1 MIFPQTNKIEYKERK
16 YRNLI
21 EGKDLISF
29 QIKEEESDLFIRTN
43 QELDFYARQIVSNFR
58 KQIEKYI
65 YRYPLFKS
73 TLLPYSQDKR
83 APEIIKSM
91 IHTTVLCGVG
101 PMAAVAGAIAEFV
114 GKELLNY
121 SSEVIIENGG
131 DIFIKSN
138 KVRKVSIFAGSS
150 PFSQRIILK
159 IEAKENYI
167 GICTSSGMVGPSLSF
182 GKADAVTVI
191 SDSVL
196 LADAVAT
203 AVGNIINTRKD
214 IEKGLIYAQKIKGVK
229 GVVIIKDDKMGLWG
243 DINFTVVK

>member
-1 MIFPQTNKIEYKERK
+1 MIFPQINKTEYKERD

-21 EGKDLISF
+21 AGKDLISF
-29 QIKEEESDLFIRTN
+29 QVKEAESDLYIRAD
-43 QELDFYARQIVSNFR
+43 QELSSYARQALLNLRVQMEN
-58 KQIEKYI
+58 YI
-65 YRYPLFKS
+65 YSHPLFKS
-73 TLLPYSQDKR
+73 TLLPYSQDKK

-91 IHTTVLCGVG
+91 IYTAALCGVG
-101 PMAAVAGAIAEFV
+101 PMASVAGAIAEFV

-121 SSEVIIENGG
+121 SSEVIVENGG

-138 KVRKVSIFAGSS
+138 KVRKVSVFAGRS

-159 IEAKENYI
+159 IEAQENYI
-167 GICTSSGMVGPSLSF
+167 GVCTSSGTVGPSLSF

-196 LADAVAT
+196 LADAAAT
-203 AVGNIINTRKD
+203 AVGNIIKTRKV
-214 IEKGLIYAQKIKGVK
+214 IEQGLIYAQKIKGVK

-243 DINFTVVK
+243 DINFTMVK

>member
-21 EGKDLISF
+21 EGKDLTSF
-29 QIKEEESDLFIRTN
+29 QVKEAESDLYIRAN
-43 QELDFYARQIVSNFR
+43 QELSFYTRQMVLKFR
-58 KQIEKYI
+58 KQIENYI
-65 YRYPLFKS
+65 YSYPLFKS
-73 TLLPYSQDKR
+73 TLLPYSQDKK

-91 IHTTVLCGVG
+91 IHTTALCGVG

-121 SSEVIIENGG
+121 SSEVIVENGG

-150 PFSQRIILK
+150 SFSQRIILK
-159 IEAKENYI
+159 IGTQENYI
-167 GICTSSGMVGPSLSF
+167 GVCTSSGMVGPSLSF

-203 AVGNIINTRKD
+203 AVGNMIKTRKN
-214 IEKGLIYAQKIKGVK
+214 IEQGLIYAQKIKDVK

>member
-21 EGKDLISF
+21 EEKDLISF

-43 QELDFYARQIVSNFR
+43 QELSFYTRQMILHFRRQIESY
-58 KQIEKYI
+58 IESHPI
-65 YRYPLFKS
+65 FKS
-73 TLLPYSQDKR
+73 TLLPYSQDKK

-91 IHTTVLCGVG
+91 IQATALCGVG
-101 PMAAVAGAIAEFV
+101 PMASVAGAIAEFV

-121 SSEVIIENGG
+121 SSEVIVENGG
-131 DIFIKSN
+131 DIFVKSN

-196 LADAVAT
+196 LADAAAT
-203 AVGNIINTRKD
+203 AVGNIVKTQKD
-214 IEKGLIYAQKIKGVK
+214 VEQGLIYAQKIKGVK
-229 GVVIIKDDKMGLWG
+229 GVVIIKGDKMGLWG
-243 DINFTVVK
+243 DINFTVIK

>member
-1 MIFPQTNKIEYKERK
+1 MIYPQTTKIEYKERK

-21 EGKDLISF
+21 DGKDLVPF
-29 QIKEEESDLFIRTN
+29 QVKETESDLYIRAN
-43 QELDFYARQIVSNFR
+43 QELSYYTRQMLLNYR
-58 KQIEKYI
+58 KQIENYI
-65 YRYPLFKS
+65 DNHPLFKS
-73 TLLPYSQDKR
+73 ALLPYSQDKK

-91 IHTTVLCGVG
+91 IRTTALCGVG

-121 SSEVIIENGG
+121 SSEVIVENGG

-138 KVRKVSIFAGSS
+138 KLRKVSVFAGSS
-150 PFSQRIILK
+150 PFSQKIILK
-159 IEAKENYI
+159 ISAQENYV
-167 GICTSSGMVGPSLSF
+167 GICTSSGTVGPSLSF

-196 LADAVAT
+196 LADAAAT
-203 AVGNIINTRKD
+203 AIGNIIKTRKV
-214 IEKGLIYAQKIKGVK
+214 IEQGLTCAKKIKGVK

-243 DINFTVVK
+243 DINFTVIK

>member
-1 MIFPQTNKIEYKERK
+1 MIFPQINKIEYKERK

-29 QIKEEESDLFIRTN
+29 QIKEKESDLYIRAN
-43 QELDFYARQIVSNFR
+43 QELSFYAKQMVSNFR
-58 KQIEKYI
+58 KQIENYI
-65 YRYPLFKS
+65 YSYPLFKS
-73 TLLPYSQDKR
+73 TLLPYSQDKK

-91 IHTTVLCGVG
+91 IHTTALCGVG

-121 SSEVIIENGG
+121 SSEVIVENGG

-138 KVRKVSIFAGSS
+138 QLRKVSVFAGKS

-167 GICTSSGMVGPSLSF
+167 GSCTSSGMVGPSLSF

-196 LADAVAT
+196 LADAAAT
-203 AVGNIINTRKD
+203 AVGNIVKIRKD
-214 IEKGLIYAQKIKGVK
+214 VEQGLVYAQKIQGVK
-229 GVVIIKDDKMGLWG
+229 GVVIIKDDEMGLWG
-243 DINFTVVK
+243 DINFTVIK

>member
-1 MIFPQTNKIEYKERK
+1 MIFPQNNKIEYEERK

-29 QIKEEESDLFIRTN
+29 QVKEAESDLYIRAN
-43 QELDFYARQIVSNFR
+43 QELSFYTRQMLSNFR
-58 KQIEKYI
+58 GQIESYI
-65 YRYPLFKS
+65 DSHPLFKS
-73 TLLPYSQDKR
+73 TLLPYSQDKK

-91 IHTTVLCGVG
+91 IHTTALCGVG

-114 GKELLNY
+114 GKELLSY

-138 KVRKVSIFAGSS
+138 KVRKVSIFAGRSS
-150 PFSQRIILK
+150 LSQRIVLK
-159 IEAKENYI
+159 IEAKENYL
-167 GICTSSGMVGPSLSF
+167 GVCTSSGTVGPSLSF
-182 GKADAVTVI
+182 GQADAVTVI
-191 SDSVL
+191 SNSVL
-196 LADAVAT
+196 LADAAAT
-203 AVGNIINTRKD
+203 AVGNIIKTQKV
-214 IEKGLIYAQKIKGVK
+214 IEQGIIFAQKIKGVK

>member
-21 EGKDLISF
+21 EEKDLVSF
-29 QIKEEESDLFIRTN
+29 QIREEESDLFIRTN
-43 QELDFYARQIVSNFR
+43 QELSFYARQMVSNFR
-58 KQIEKYI
+58 GQIESYI
-65 YRYPLFKS
+65 DSHPLFKS
-73 TLLPYSQDKR
+73 TLLPYSQDKK

-91 IHTTVLCGVG
+91 IHTTALCGVG
-101 PMAAVAGAIAEFV
+101 PMASVAGAIAEFV

-121 SSEVIIENGG
+121 SSEVIVENGG

-138 KVRKVSIFAGSS
+138 KARKVSVFAGNS

-159 IEAKENYI
+159 IEAQKNYV
-167 GICTSSGMVGPSLSF
+167 GVCTSSGTVGPSLSF

-214 IEKGLIYAQKIKGVK
+214 IEKGLIYTQKIKGVK
-229 GVVIIKDDKMGLWG
+229 GVVIIKDDKIGLWG
-243 DINFTVVK
+243 DINFTVTK

>member
-21 EGKDLISF
+21 EGKDLVSF
-29 QIKEEESDLFIRTN
+29 QIKEEESDLFIRAN
-43 QELDFYARQIVSNFR
+43 QELSFYARQMVSNFR
-58 KQIEKYI
+58 KQIENYI
-65 YRYPLFKS
+65 YSYPLFKS
-73 TLLPYSQDKR
+73 TFLPYSQDKK
-83 APEIIKSM
+83 APKIIKSM
-91 IHTTVLCGVG
+91 IHTTALCGVG

-150 PFSQRIILK
+150 PFNQRIILK
-159 IEAKENYI
+159 IGVQKNYT
-167 GICTSSGMVGPSLSF
+167 GVCTSSGTVGPSLSF

-196 LADAVAT
+196 LADAAAT
-203 AVGNIINTRKD
+203 AVGNRVKTRKD
-214 IEKGLIYAQKIKGVK
+214 VEQGLVYAQKIPGVK
-229 GVVIIKDDKMGLWG
+229 GVLIIKEDKMGLWG
-243 DINFTVVK
+243 DINFIVVK

>member
-1 MIFPQTNKIEYKERK
+1 MIFPQTNKMEYKERK

-29 QIKEEESDLFIRTN
+29 QVKEAESDLYIRAN
-43 QELDFYARQIVSNFR
+43 QELSFYAQQMVSNFR
-58 KQIEKYI
+58 KQIENYI
-65 YRYPLFKS
+65 YSYPLFKS
-73 TLLPYSQDKR
+73 TLLPYPQDKK

-91 IHTTVLCGVG
+91 IHATALCGVG
-101 PMAAVAGAIAEFV
+101 PMASVAGAIAEFV

-121 SSEVIIENGG
+121 SSEVIVENGG

-138 KVRKVSIFAGSS
+138 RLRKVSIFAGSS

-159 IEAKENYI
+159 IGTQENYI
-167 GICTSSGMVGPSLSF
+167 GVCTSSGKVGPSLSF

-196 LADAVAT
+196 LADAAAT
-203 AVGNIINTRKD
+203 AVGNMIITWKD
-214 IEKGLIYAQKIKGVK
+214 IEQGLIYAQKIKDVK
-229 GVVIIKDDKMGLWG
+229 GAVIIKNDKIGLWG

>member
-1 MIFPQTNKIEYKERK
+1 MIFSQTNKIEYKERK

-43 QELDFYARQIVSNFR
+43 QELSFYARQMVLNFR
-58 KQIEKYI
+58 KQIENYI
-65 YRYPLFKS
+65 DSHPLFKS
-73 TLLPYSQDKR
+73 TLLPYSQDKK

-91 IHTTVLCGVG
+91 IHTTALCGVG
-101 PMAAVAGAIAEFV
+101 PMASVAGAIAEFV

-121 SSEVIIENGG
+121 SSEVIVENGG

-167 GICTSSGMVGPSLSF
+167 GICTSSGMVGTSLSF

-196 LADAVAT
+196 LADAAAT
-203 AVGNIINTRKD
+203 AVGNRIKIMEDIN
-214 IEKGLIYAQKIKGVK
+214 EGLIYAQKIKGVK
-229 GVVIIKDDKMGLWG
+229 GVVIIKDNKMGLWG
-243 DINFTVVK
+243 EINFNVIK

>member
-1 MIFPQTNKIEYKERK
+1 MIFPQTNKTEYKERK

-21 EGKDLISF
+21 EGKDLITF
-29 QIKEEESDLFIRTN
+29 QVKEAESDLYIRAN
-43 QELDFYARQIVSNFR
+43 QALSFYPRQMLLNFR
-58 KQIEKYI
+58 GQIENYI
-65 YRYPLFKS
+65 DSHPLFKS
-73 TLLPYSQDKR
+73 TLLPYSQDKK

-91 IHTTVLCGVG
+91 IRTTALCGVG

-121 SSEVIIENGG
+121 SSEVIVENGG

-138 KVRKVSIFAGSS
+138 KLRKVSVFAGSS

-159 IEAKENYI
+159 IGAQENYI
-167 GICTSSGMVGPSLSF
+167 GVCTSSGTVGPSLSF

-196 LADAVAT
+196 LADAAAT
-203 AVGNIINTRKD
+203 AIGNIIKTRKV
-214 IEKGLIYAQKIKGVK
+214 IEQGLIYAQKIKGIK

-243 DINFTVVK
+243 DIDFTVVK

>member
-21 EGKDLISF
+21 EGKDLIPF
-29 QIKEEESDLFIRTN
+29 QVKEEESNLYIRAN
-43 QELDFYARQIVSNFR
+43 QELSFYTRHMLSNFR
-58 KQIEKYI
+58 RQIESYI
-65 YRYPLFKS
+65 DSHTLFKS
-73 TLLPYSQDKR
+73 TLLPYSQDKK

-91 IHTTVLCGVG
+91 IHTTALCGVG
-101 PMAAVAGAIAEFV
+101 PMASVAGA
-114 GKELLNY
+114 
-121 SSEVIIENGG
+121 SSEVIVENGG

-138 KVRKVSIFAGSS
+138 KVRKVSVFAGNS

-159 IEAKENYI
+159 IEAQKNYV
-167 GICTSSGMVGPSLSF
+167 GVCTSSGTVGPSLSF

-214 IEKGLIYAQKIKGVK
+214 IEKGLIYTQKIKGVK

-243 DINFTVVK
+243 DINFTVTK

>member
-1 MIFPQTNKIEYKERK
+1 MIFPEVNKIEYKERN
-16 YRNLI
+16 YRDLV
-21 EGKDLISF
+21 EGKDLVSF
-29 QIKEEESDLFIRTN
+29 QVKEEESDLYIRAN
-43 QELDFYARQIVSNFR
+43 QKLASYARQLLIIYR
-58 KQIEKYI
+58 GQIESYI
-65 YRYPLFKS
+65 NSHPLFKK
-73 TLLPYSQDKR
+73 TLLPYPQDEE
-83 APEIIKSM
+83 APEIIYSM
-91 IHTTVLCGVG
+91 IQVTRLCKVG

-121 SSEVIIENGG
+121 SSEVIVENGG

-138 KVRKVSIFAGSS
+138 KVRKVSIFAGRS

-159 IEAKENYI
+159 IGAQENYI
-167 GICTSSGMVGPSLSF
+167 GICTSSGTVGPSLSF

-203 AVGNIINTRKD
+203 SVGNIIKSEKD
-214 IEKGLIYAQKIKGVK
+214 IPEALVYARKIKGIK

-243 DINFTVVK
+243 DINFVVVE

>member
-29 QIKEEESDLFIRTN
+29 QVKEAESDLYIRAN
-43 QELDFYARQIVSNFR
+43 QELSFYARQMVSNFR
-58 KQIEKYI
+58 GQIESYI
-65 YRYPLFKS
+65 DSYPLFKS
-73 TLLPYSQDKR
+73 TLLPYSQDKK

-91 IHTTVLCGVG
+91 IHTTALCGVG

-121 SSEVIIENGG
+121 SSEVIVENGG

-150 PFSQRIILK
+150 SFSQRIILK
-159 IEAKENYI
+159 IGTQENYI
-167 GICTSSGMVGPSLSF
+167 GVCTSSGMVGPSLSF

-203 AVGNIINTRKD
+203 AVGNMIKTRKD
-214 IEKGLIYAQKIKGVK
+214 IEQGLIYAQKIKDVK

>member
-21 EGKDLISF
+21 EGKDLTSF
-29 QIKEEESDLFIRTN
+29 QVKEAESDLYVRAN
-43 QELDFYARQIVSNFR
+43 QELSFYTRQMVLKFR
-58 KQIEKYI
+58 KQIENYI
-65 YRYPLFKS
+65 YSYPLFKS
-73 TLLPYSQDKR
+73 TLLPYSQDKK

-91 IHTTVLCGVG
+91 IHTTALCGVG

-121 SSEVIIENGG
+121 SSEVIVENGG

-150 PFSQRIILK
+150 SFSQRIILK
-159 IEAKENYI
+159 IGTQENYI
-167 GICTSSGMVGPSLSF
+167 GVCTSSGMVGPSLSF

-203 AVGNIINTRKD
+203 AVGNMIKTRKD
-214 IEKGLIYAQKIKGVK
+214 IEQGLIYAQKIKDVK

>member
-1 MIFPQTNKIEYKERK
+1 MIFPEVNKIEYKERN
-16 YRNLI
+16 YRDLV
-21 EGKDLISF
+21 EGKNLVSF
-29 QIKEEESDLFIRTN
+29 QIKEEESDLYIRAN
-43 QELDFYARQIVSNFR
+43 QELASYARQLLIIYR
-58 KQIEKYI
+58 EQIESYI
-65 YRYPLFKS
+65 NSHPLFKR
-73 TLLPYSQDKR
+73 TLLPYPQDDE
-83 APEIIKSM
+83 APEIINSM
-91 IHTTVLCGVG
+91 VQAANLCGVG

-121 SSEVIIENGG
+121 SSEVIVENGG

-138 KVRKVSIFAGSS
+138 KVRKVSIFAGRS

-167 GICTSSGMVGPSLSF
+167 GVCTSSGTVGPSLSF

-196 LADAVAT
+196 LADAAAT
-203 AVGNIINTRKD
+203 AVGNIVKTRKD
-214 IEKGLIYAQKIKGVK
+214 VEQGLVYAQKIQGVK

>member
-21 EGKDLISF
+21 EGKDLIPF
-29 QIKEEESDLFIRTN
+29 QVKEAESDLYIRAN
-43 QELDFYARQIVSNFR
+43 QELSFYTRQMLLNFR
-58 KQIEKYI
+58 GQIENYI
-65 YRYPLFKS
+65 DSHPLFKS
-73 TLLPYSQDKR
+73 TLLPYSQDKK

-91 IHTTVLCGVG
+91 IHTTALCGVG

-114 GKELLNY
+114 GEELLNY

-196 LADAVAT
+196 IADAAAT
-203 AVGNIINTRKD
+203 AIGNIIKTKED
-214 IEKGLIYAQKIKGVK
+214 IDKGLIYAQKIKRVK

>member
-43 QELDFYARQIVSNFR
+43 QELSFYARQMVLKFR
-58 KQIEKYI
+58 KQIENYI
-65 YRYPLFKS
+65 YSYPLFKS
-73 TLLPYSQDKR
+73 TLLPYSQDKK

-91 IHTTVLCGVG
+91 IYTTRLCGVG

-121 SSEVIIENGG
+121 SSEVIVENGG

-138 KVRKVSIFAGSS
+138 QLRKVSIFAGNS
-150 PFSQRIILK
+150 PFSQKIILK
-159 IEAKENYI
+159 IGTQENHI
-167 GICTSSGMVGPSLSF
+167 GICTSSGIVGPSLSF

-203 AVGNIINTRKD
+203 AVGNMIKTRKD
-214 IEKGLIYAQKIKGVK
+214 IEQGLIYAQNIKGVK

-243 DINFTVVK
+243 DIDFTVVK

>member
-21 EGKDLISF
+21 EEKDLISF

-43 QELDFYARQIVSNFR
+43 QELSFYTRQMILHFRRQIESY
-58 KQIEKYI
+58 IESHPI
-65 YRYPLFKS
+65 FKS
-73 TLLPYSQDKR
+73 TLLPYAQDKK
-83 APEIIKSM
+83 APEIIQSM
-91 IHTTVLCGVG
+91 IHSTALCGVG
-101 PMAAVAGAIAEFV
+101 PMASVAGAIAEFV

-121 SSEVIIENGG
+121 SSEVIVENGG
-131 DIFIKSN
+131 DIFVKSN

-196 LADAVAT
+196 LADAAAT
-203 AVGNIINTRKD
+203 AVGNIIKDEKD
-214 IEKGLIYAQKIKGVK
+214 IPEALVYAQKIKGIK

-243 DINFTVVK
+243 DINFIVVK

>member
-1 MIFPQTNKIEYKERK
+1 MIFPQTNKIEYKEKK

-21 EGKDLISF
+21 EGKDLVSF
-29 QIKEEESDLFIRTN
+29 QIKEEESDLFIRAN
-43 QELDFYARQIVSNFR
+43 QELSFYARQAVSNFR
-58 KQIEKYI
+58 KQIEDYI
-65 YRYPLFKS
+65 YSYPLFKS
-73 TLLPYSQDKR
+73 TLLPYSQDKK
-83 APEIIKSM
+83 ASEIIKSM
-91 IHTTVLCGVG
+91 IHTTALCGVG

-121 SSEVIIENGG
+121 SPEVIIENGG

-138 KVRKVSIFAGSS
+138 KIRKVSIFAGRS

-159 IEAKENYI
+159 IKAKENYI

-182 GKADAVTVI
+182 GKADAVTII

-196 LADAVAT
+196 LADAAAT
-203 AVGNIINTRKD
+203 AVGNRVKTRKD
-214 IEKGLIYAQKIKGVK
+214 VEQGLVYAKKIPGVK

-243 DINFTVVK
+243 DINFTVIK